1 MNTPIR
7 RLLLFFIPAV
17 LLSNLVRFEV
27 IDVAITQSMLIDKLL
42 RVVLEGVSVAIFAL
56 IAMAKLRRQQP
67 LRVSFLGNAPVH
79 AIVATVATV
88 ALYIFMNRNA
98 LTLTP
103 LVLFASVSLAY
114 AIFEEVGWRGYL
126 FAELQNKALWLQ
138 ILGPGLLWYLWHL
151 SFLQTTSVQANLVFL
166 GICLAASWGLFGV
179 VQSTRSIL
187 MAATLHFAF
196 GAVFTNQILKSY
208 WNSPDHYI
216 FIGLAF
222 SISLIAIKLYE
233 KQTTQLAS
241 NEACN

>member
-1 MNTPIR
+1 MNTSIT
-7 RLLLFFIPAV
+7 RLLLFFIPSV
-17 LLSNLVRFEV
+17 VLSNLVRFEV
-27 IDVAITQSMLIDKLL
+27 IDVAVSQSMLFDELL
-42 RVVLEGVSVAIFAL
+42 RILLEGVSVGLFAL
-56 IAMAKLRRQQP
+56 LAMAMLRRQQP
-67 LRVSFLGNAPVH
+67 LSVSFLGNAPVH
-79 AIVATVATV
+79 AIVAAVATV

-103 LVLFASVSLAY
+103 LVLFASFSLVY
-114 AIFEEVGWRGYL
+114 AIFEELGWRGYL
-126 FAELQNKALWLQ
+126 FAELQNKGQWLQ

-166 GICLAASWGLFGV
+166 GICLSASWGLFGV

-208 WNSPDHYI
+208 WNSPDQYV

-233 KQTTQLAS
+233 KQTKQLAS
-241 NEACN
+241 N